1 MKRAKRKRKS
11 VTELTVPAT
20 IIVPAARRTMAMT
33 LFGQAAVR
41 DGAIFALGMAA
52 IVPVG
57 MVSIAVTTRYLSPS
71 EYGQLA
77 VLFAV
82 ASIVT
87 IVCGLGFVTGTMLA
101 TYGAADGDDGDAD
114 EPVQIGG
121 PQATLK
127 ERRRLMGSG
136 LLIVCMV
143 SGTVCGLVGTSAS
156 PLADLL
162 LGGEQRASAVR
173 WMALSA
179 WMGSVWRLTHLV
191 YRMERRPVAWSVI
204 SATRAVLVILAIVV
218 GLKAGRGV
226 EGVLMGTAAGT
237 AAGSLIAVLG
247 TIGCYRLR
255 PHFSDIGL
263 IWSYGAHWI
272 PLQITVAVQGNVS
285 PILLSFLAPTAT
297 VGIFQVASRIAKVP
311 TYFGEGFLFAWVPLE
326 RAPVALAA
334 KEHKGTRAF
343 EAQVFLL
350 LILGT
355 LGALVV
361 VTLSAEALVRIASPS
376 YRGAASL
383 IPILA
388 VTHCLNLAYRG
399 IYRATGFPLRR
410 WWYTL
415 LHVVWIFPYAG
426 VIALAVGISP
436 TYSVIVAEII
446 AWLVVCIW
454 MVRLDGRGSE
464 PTPFPWRRIAIAALA
479 AAACVITVDQLPAVP
494 GVRAVGALVM
504 LCAFPFLLRFTGV
517 VSDYH
522 VAIVRTIIGSVA
534 RRRMRRS
541 EVARRLAA
549 VSPAARE
556 VLVLI
561 GLEGRTPAEVAT
573 MLAVPPAVVCAR
585 LVRGLRAFAG
595 TPAAMP
601 ADAAIG
607 EYVTNRATTLERDLI
622 AGHLRDK
629 GIDYL
634 ELHSLDEM
642 LRLLERPRRR
652 RSAGA
657 SKPRCGLT

>member
-1 MKRAKRKRKS
+1 MKRKRGKRKTF
-11 VTELTVPAT
+11 TELTVPAT
-20 IIVPAARRTMAMT
+20 FVEPAARRTRAMT

-41 DGAIFALGMAA
+41 DGVIFALGMAA

-57 MVSIAVTTRYLSPS
+57 IVSIAVTTRYLSPA

-87 IVCGLGFVTGTMLA
+87 IVCGLGFTTGTMMA
-101 TYGAADGDDGDAD
+101 TYGAADGDDADGD
-114 EPVQIGG
+114 EPVQTGG
-121 PQATLK
+121 PPATLK
-127 ERRRLMGSG
+127 ERRRLLGSG
-136 LLIVCMV
+136 LLIICIV
-143 SGTVCGLVGTSAS
+143 SGAVCALVGVSAS

-162 LGGEQRASAVR
+162 LGSEQRASAVR

-179 WMGSVWRLTHLV
+179 WTGSVWRLTHLV
-191 YRMERRPVAWSVI
+191 YRMERRPVAWSVVN
-204 SATRAVLVILAIVV
+204 ATRPVLVILGIVV
-218 GLKAGRGV
+218 ALNAGHGV
-226 EGVLMGTAAGT
+226 DGVLMATAAGT
-237 AAGSLIAVLG
+237 AVGSLIAILG
-247 TIGCYRLR
+247 TVRCYRLR
-255 PHFSDIGL
+255 PRISDIGL
-263 IWSYGAHWI
+263 IWSYGVHWI
-272 PLQITVAVQGNVS
+272 PLQVTIAIQGNLS
-285 PILLSFLAPTAT
+285 PILLSFLAPAAT
-297 VGIFQVASRIAKVP
+297 VGIYQVASRIAKVP

-355 LGALVV
+355 IAIIVV
-361 VTLSAEALVRIASPS
+361 VTLSAEVLVRIAAPS

-436 TYSVIVAEII
+436 TYSVIFAEIV
-446 AWLVVCIW
+446 AWLVVCVW
-454 MVRLDGRGSE
+454 MVRLDGRGAE
-464 PTPFPWRRIAIAALA
+464 PTPFPWRRIVIAALV
-479 AAACVITVDQLPAVP
+479 AAACVFTVDQLPAVA
-494 GVRAVGALVM
+494 GVRAVGAVGLVC
-504 LCAFPFLLRFTGV
+504 LFPFLLRLAGV
-517 VSDYH
+517 VSSYH
-522 VAIVRTIIGSVA
+522 LAIVRTIIGSVA

-549 VSPAARE
+549 VSPPARE

-561 GLEGRTPAEVAT
+561 GLEGRSPAEAAT
-573 MLAVPPAVVCAR
+573 ILALPPAVVCAR

-601 ADAAIG
+601 VDAAIG
-607 EYVTNRATTLERDLI
+607 EYVANRATTLERDLI
-622 AGHLRDK
+622 AAHLREK

-634 ELHSLDEM
+634 ELYSLDEM
-642 LRLLERPRRR
+642 LRLLRRPRRR
-652 RSAGA
+652 GA
-657 SKPRCGLT
+657 DAV